1 MKHKFIKNYLVFQNI
16 WIFIFF
22 ILLTIKWDIAIVIAT
37 VNLKFVYMNKDFLN
51 RERELSQSIG
61 LCSIFQLPFSLILA

>member
-1 MKHKFIKNYLVFQNI
+1 MQKGKYLFGISKHLDHYF
-16 WIFIFF
+16 FF

-37 VNLKFVYMNKDFLN
+37 VNLKFVFMNGDFLN
-51 RERELSQSIG
+51 SERELSLSIG